1 MNGSRKSPKDMDEY
15 IAGYPRDVQKLLQ
28 QVRRTIKKAAP
39 GAVEAIKYQIPTFTL
54 NGNLISFAAYKNHIG
69 IYPAPRGVP
78 EFAAELSDYAG
89 EKSTLRLP
97 LDQPIPVDLISRIVK
112 FRVKNL
118 LQRAQAK
125 RV

>member
-1 MNGSRKSPKDMDEY
+1 MNGGRRNPKDMDEY

-39 GAVEAIKYQIPTFTL
+39 GAVETIKYQIPTFTL

-78 EFAAELSDYAG
+78 EFAAELSAYAG

>member
-1 MNGSRKSPKDMDEY
+1 MSGGRRDPKDMDEY

-28 QVRRTIKKAAP
+28 QVRSTIKKAAP

-69 IYPAPRGVP
+69 IYLAPRSVP
-78 EFAAELSDYAG
+78 EFAAELSAYAG
-89 EKSTLRLP
+89 EKSTLRLS
-97 LDQPIPVDLISRIVK
+97 LDQLIPVDLISRVVK

>member
-1 MNGSRKSPKDMDEY
+1 MNGDRKNPKDMDEY

-69 IYPAPRGVP
+69 IYPAPRSVP
-78 EFAAELSDYAG
+78 EFASELSAYAG

-112 FRVKNL
+112 FRVKNQL
-118 LQRAQAK
+118 KRAQAK
-125 RV
+125 H

>member
-1 MNGSRKSPKDMDEY
+1 MNGDRKSPKDMDEY

-69 IYPAPRGVP
+69 IYPAPRSVP
-78 EFAAELSDYAG
+78 EFSAELSAYAG

-112 FRVKNL
+112 FRVKNQL
-118 LQRAQAK
+118 KRAQSK
-125 RV
+125 L

>member
-1 MNGSRKSPKDMDEY
+1 MNGDRKSPKDMEEY

-69 IYPAPRGVP
+69 IYPAPRSVP
-78 EFAAELSDYAG
+78 EFSAELSAYAG

-112 FRVKNL
+112 FRVKNQL
-118 LQRAQAK
+118 KRAQSK
-125 RV
+125 L

>member
-1 MNGSRKSPKDMDEY
+1 MNGDRKSPKDMDEY

-69 IYPAPRGVP
+69 IYPAPRSVP
-78 EFAAELSDYAG
+78 EFSAELSAYAG

-112 FRVKNL
+112 FRVKNQL
-118 LQRAQAK
+118 KRAQAK
-125 RV
+125 H